1 MSWEWFFCSLSLY
14 CTYRERERERHPSG
28 YVCTHNR
35 LSMGATIYT
44 RIVIRKKRRDEEGVR
59 TSLIL
64 SQMSLIFLL
73 CSHNIYIRG
82 IVINTPDRSF
92 HLYQKK
98 GKKKFIWILASKRVP
113 ERRRNNW
120 ILIYAHR
127 KKKYIP
133 FGQVGFGIRHEN
145 WSREI
150 LGWRVRE
157 KKYLD
162 NTSFFFLLLLFST
175 FPTSLD
181 DELLNIWA

>member
-44 RIVIRKKRRDEEGVR
+44 RIVIRKKRDEEGVR

-82 IVINTPDRSF
+82 IVINTPDQIPQIFTSF
-92 HLYQKK
+92 LQARVHFYCSNFHWDYYSPSQLYTLDNEQKE
-98 GKKKFIWILASKRVP
+98 KKPFYDEDFYRFREFI
-113 ERRRNNW
+113 N
-120 ILIYAHR
+120 IYA
-127 KKKYIP
+127 
-133 FGQVGFGIRHEN
+133 Q
-145 WSREI
+145 
-150 LGWRVRE
+150 
-157 KKYLD
+157 
-162 NTSFFFLLLLFST
+162 SFLT
-175 FPTSLD
+175 T
-181 DELLNIWA
+181 